1 MKWIEQLDFEV
12 KTYNRLRKAGISTT
26 DDLVEALY
34 SRETKISAP
43 DAKKC
48 EAALKDAGI
57 IKYMRGDYV
66 TEEDIEPNPL
76 TWDELHDYIGKL
88 VVFDCSTESHR
99 WLKVNWIYDIQ
110 DDGEGTAICSDGGKS
125 YSYIRRSTVNG
136 GFKRDPEYLKRH
148 EHLKNEGRMFAL
160 KSKEVKTVSET
171 QVMSADYTKAVSLT
185 RKIKA
190 NAAAAQES
198 LWEVCKGLKEM
209 HDGKLYKEL
218 GYQNFEEY
226 SENEVG
232 IKRKQAHKYISIA
245 GVENVQSTTHFEQLG
260 TEKLY
265 LLSRLDEPKREE
277 IQQNVNVESVTVKEL
292 KEKISALTTANDTL
306 REEAQGYKNEAAEQ
320 RKLREE
326 LVDENG
332 QMSDRISELLAD
344 NDEAKDTIKSL
355 EQQIEELEDRPVEV
369 AVQANDAEI
378 DKLTA
383 QFQEELAKRDKDT
396 ERRLNEQSQRHK
408 EELRKQ
414 REQLEKAAEE
424 ADVEV
429 EDEIREKAEL
439 EMHIKF
445 VTDAMRKLAHW
456 LFANDP
462 VGENGYRHYA
472 AKKIEEVSKI
482 ITKEE
487 E

>member
-34 SRETKISAP
+34 SREPKISAP

-66 TEEDIEPNPL
+66 TEEDIEPEPL

-88 VVFDCSTESHR
+88 VVYDCSTESHR
-99 WLKVNWIYDIQ
+99 WLGVIWLYDIQ

-148 EHLKNEGRMFAL
+148 EHLKNAGRMFAL

-218 GYQNFEEY
+218 GYQNFEDY
-226 SENEVG
+226 SENEIG
-232 IKRKQAHKYISIA
+232 IRKVQAYKYITI
-245 GVENVQSTTHFEQLG
+245 GGMENVQSTEQIG
-260 TEKLY
+260 AEKLF
-265 LLSRLDEPKREE
+265 LLAKLDEPQREE
-277 IQQNVNVESVTVKEL
+277 IQQTTDLEAVTVKEL
-292 KEKISALTTANDTL
+292 KDQITALQKDNKSLAEDRQREGLRADRLAREAREKDNQIES
-306 REEAQGYKNEAAEQ
+306 
-320 RKLREE
+320 
-326 LVDENG
+326 LV
-332 QMSDRISELLAD
+332 AD

-355 EQQIEELEDRPVEV
+355 EQQIEKLEDRPVEV

-383 QFQEELAKRDKDT
+383 QFQKELAKRDKDT
-396 ERRLNEQSQRHK
+396 ERRLNEQLQRHK